1 MPEQLSNDVL
11 KLAAD
16 STARAISKEKDL
28 NITKRNW
35 NNFPSS
41 EVHIPL
47 PPRAKRKLD
56 QWRGSLDTQLFWKK
70 FHKTLKEELSGSEV
84 ELFYELERFRVEY
97 LGTSLYKGSENN
109 IAKFIEQRSAEL
121 VSSKKEKDFFPIS
134 LNLFMREIAKKDLGD
149 AAKKILQE
157 DKNYLAS
164 FENSFTE
171 LMNSI
176 NDQERYQKLSIDLIK
191 EFLKSDD
198 DLNNEKY
205 DEPEQDQDQQEI
217 QENAEQNEISEDS
230 SVETDLDGEM
240 SEEFF
245 ETESMEQVAV
255 DDTSIQE
262 EIDLE
267 RNSRADNESLGK
279 QEYSIFTTHFDEII
293 NAEDLATRD
302 EVQRLRQQLDRL
314 MEPHIQT
321 IGKLAN
327 RLQRILQAQQNRS
340 WNFNLEEGLLDTA
353 RLTRIVTR
361 PGSAL
366 SFKQES
372 EINFKDTIVSIL
384 IDSSGSMRG
393 RSMTLAAICADI
405 IGSTLD
411 RCNINTEILGF
422 TTKHWKGGEA
432 RKLWMNQGSVPLP
445 GRLNDLRHI
454 IFKSADNSFRRAR
467 KNFGVMLRDGLLK
480 ENIDG
485 EALLWAASRLRV
497 RPEQRKILMVIS
509 DGAPVDDST
518 LSVNSGDF
526 LEKHLKKI
534 VKYIE
539 NKTNIEILAIGIGH
553 DVSRY
558 YKKAIKISD
567 VQELGDVMINQLTKL
582 FSEKNKKTIH

>member
-1 MPEQLSNDVL
+1 MPEQLSNDAL

-16 STARAISKEKDL
+16 STARAITRKKDL
-28 NITKRNW
+28 RITKRNW

-41 EVHIPL
+41 EVHIPQ
-47 PPRAKRKLD
+47 PPRAKRKLN
-56 QWRGSLDTQLFWKK
+56 QWRGSLDTQLFWNI
-70 FHKTLKEELSGSEV
+70 FHKNLKEELFGSEV
-84 ELFYELERFRVEY
+84 ELFHELERFRVEY

-109 IAKFIEQRSAEL
+109 IAKFIEHRSLEL
-121 VSSKKEKDFFPIS
+121 ISTKKEKDFFPIS
-134 LNLFMREIAKKDLGD
+134 LNLYMREITNKELGD
-149 AAKKILQE
+149 AAKKILKE
-157 DKNYLAS
+157 DKNYLAPFKSS
-164 FENSFTE
+164 FSKLINA
-171 LMNSI
+171 I
-176 NDQERYQKLSIDLIK
+176 NDQEKYQRLSADLIK
-191 EFLKSDD
+191 EFHKSDD
-198 DLNNEKY
+198 ELNNEKY
-205 DEPEQDQDQQEI
+205 DEPDQDQDQHQTQGNPE
-217 QENAEQNEISEDS
+217 ENEINQDS
-230 SVETDLDGEM
+230 AVDTDFDGEM

-245 ETESMEQVAV
+245 ETQSMEQVAV

-267 RNSRADNESLGK
+267 KNSREDNESLGQ
-279 QEYSIFTTHFDEII
+279 QEYSIFATHFDEII

-302 EVQRLRQQLDRL
+302 EVHRLRQQLDRL
-314 MEPHIQT
+314 MEPHVQT

-372 EINFKDTIVSIL
+372 EINFKDTVVSIL

-485 EALLWAASRLRV
+485 EALLWASSRLRA
-497 RPEQRKILMVIS
+497 RPEQRKILIVIS

-518 LSVNSGDF
+518 LSTNENNL
-526 LEKHLKKI
+526 LESHLHDSISRISKLEDTELI
-534 VKYIE
+534 
-539 NKTNIEILAIGIGH
+539 AIGIGH
-553 DVSRY
+553 DVTKY
-558 YKKAIKISD
+558 YQRSVTIHRAE
-567 VQELGDVMINQLTKL
+567 ELAEVLLDQLTEL
-582 FSEKNKKTIH
+582 LSNAKKYYN

>member
-1 MPEQLSNDVL
+1 
-11 KLAAD
+11 
-16 STARAISKEKDL
+16 
-28 NITKRNW
+28 
-35 NNFPSS
+35 
-41 EVHIPL
+41 
-47 PPRAKRKLD
+47 
-56 QWRGSLDTQLFWKK
+56 
-70 FHKTLKEELSGSEV
+70 
-84 ELFYELERFRVEY
+84 
-97 LGTSLYKGSENN
+97 
-109 IAKFIEQRSAEL
+109 
-121 VSSKKEKDFFPIS
+121 
-134 LNLFMREIAKKDLGD
+134 MREIAKKDIGD

-171 LMNSI
+171 LINSI

-191 EFLKSDD
+191 KFLKSDD

-205 DEPEQDQDQQEI
+205 DEPEQDQDQQET
-217 QENAEQNEISEDS
+217 QENVEQNEISEDS
-230 SVETDLDGEM
+230 SVETDHDGEM

-267 RNSRADNESLGK
+267 RNSRADNESLGQ
-279 QEYSIFTTHFDEII
+279 QEYSIFTSHFDEII

-321 IGKLAN
+321 I
-327 RLQRILQAQQNRS
+327 
-340 WNFNLEEGLLDTA
+340 LEEGLLDTA

-372 EINFKDTIVSIL
+372 EINFKDTVVSIL

-467 KNFGVMLRDGLLK
+467 KNYGVMLRDGLLK

-497 RPEQRKILMVIS
+497 RPEQRKILIVIS

-518 LSVNSGDF
+518 LSTNENNLLENHLHDSNSTISK
-526 LEKHLKKI
+526 LEDTELI
-534 VKYIE
+534 
-539 NKTNIEILAIGIGH
+539 AIGIGH
-553 DVSRY
+553 DVTKY
-558 YKKAIKISD
+558 YQRSVTIHRAE
-567 VQELGDVMINQLTKL
+567 ELAEVLLDQLTEL
-582 FSEKNKKTIH
+582 LSNTKKYYN

>member
-1 MPEQLSNDVL
+1 MPEQLSNDAL

-16 STARAISKEKDL
+16 STARAITRKKDL
-28 NITKRNW
+28 RITKRNW

-41 EVHIPL
+41 EVHIPQ
-47 PPRAKRKLD
+47 PPRAKRKLN
-56 QWRGSLDTQLFWKK
+56 QWRGSLDTQLFWNI
-70 FHKTLKEELSGSEV
+70 FHKNLKEELFGSEV
-84 ELFYELERFRVEY
+84 ELFHELERFRVEY

-109 IAKFIEQRSAEL
+109 IAKFIEHRSLEL
-121 VSSKKEKDFFPIS
+121 ISTKKEKDFFPIS
-134 LNLFMREIAKKDLGD
+134 LNLYMREIANKELGD
-149 AAKKILQE
+149 AAKKILNE
-157 DKNYLAS
+157 DKNYLAPFKSS
-164 FENSFTE
+164 FSKLINA
-171 LMNSI
+171 I
-176 NDQERYQKLSIDLIK
+176 NDQEKYQRLSADLIK
-191 EFLKSDD
+191 EFHKSDD
-198 DLNNEKY
+198 ELNNEKY
-205 DEPEQDQDQQEI
+205 DEPDQDQDQHQTQGNPE
-217 QENAEQNEISEDS
+217 ENEINQDS
-230 SVETDLDGEM
+230 AVETDFDGEM

-245 ETESMEQVAV
+245 ETQSMEQVAV

-267 RNSRADNESLGK
+267 KNSREDNESLGQ
-279 QEYSIFTTHFDEII
+279 QEYSIFATHFDEII

-302 EVQRLRQQLDRL
+302 EVHRLRQQLDRL
-314 MEPHIQT
+314 MEPHVQT

-372 EINFKDTIVSIL
+372 EINFKDTVVSIL

-485 EALLWAASRLRV
+485 EALLWASSRLRA
-497 RPEQRKILMVIS
+497 RPEQRKILIVIS

-518 LSVNSGDF
+518 LSTNENNL
-526 LEKHLKKI
+526 LESHLHDSISRISKLEDTELI
-534 VKYIE
+534 
-539 NKTNIEILAIGIGH
+539 AIGIGH
-553 DVSRY
+553 DVTKY
-558 YKKAIKISD
+558 YQRSVTIHRAE
-567 VQELGDVMINQLTKL
+567 ELAEVLLDQLTEL
-582 FSEKNKKTIH
+582 LSNAKKYYN

>member
-1 MPEQLSNDVL
+1 MPEQLSNDAL

-16 STARAISKEKDL
+16 STARAITKKKDL
-28 NITKRNW
+28 SITKRNW

-70 FHKTLKEELSGSEV
+70 FHKNLKEELSGSEV

-134 LNLFMREIAKKDLGD
+134 LNLFMREMAKKDLGD

-171 LMNSI
+171 LINSI

-198 DLNNEKY
+198 LNNEKY
-205 DEPEQDQDQQEI
+205 DEPEQDQDQQET
-217 QENAEQNEISEDS
+217 QENAEQNEIGEDS

-267 RNSRADNESLGK
+267 RNSRADNESLGQ
-279 QEYSIFTTHFDEII
+279 QEYSIFSTHFDEII

-372 EINFKDTIVSIL
+372 EINFKDTVVSIL

-497 RPEQRKILMVIS
+497 RPEQRKILIVIS

-518 LSVNSGDF
+518 LSTNENNL
-526 LEKHLKKI
+526 LENHLHDSISTISELKDTELI
-534 VKYIE
+534 
-539 NKTNIEILAIGIGH
+539 AIGIGH
-553 DVSRY
+553 DVTKY
-558 YKKAIKISD
+558 YQRSVTIHRAE
-567 VQELGDVMINQLTKL
+567 ELAEVLLDQLTEL
-582 FSEKNKKTIH
+582 LSNTKKYYN

>member
-1 MPEQLSNDVL
+1 MPEKLSNDVL

-70 FHKTLKEELSGSEV
+70 FHKNSKEELSGSEV

-134 LNLFMREIAKKDLGD
+134 LNLFMREIANKDLGD
-149 AAKKILQE
+149 AARKILKE

-171 LMNSI
+171 LINSI

-191 EFLKSDD
+191 KFLKSDD

-205 DEPEQDQDQQEI
+205 DEPEQDQDQQET
-217 QENAEQNEISEDS
+217 QENVEQNEISEDS
-230 SVETDLDGEM
+230 SVETDHDGEM

-267 RNSRADNESLGK
+267 RNSRADNESLGQ
-279 QEYSIFTTHFDEII
+279 QEYSIFSTHFDEII

-372 EINFKDTIVSIL
+372 EINFKDTVVSIL

-497 RPEQRKILMVIS
+497 RPEQRKILIVIS

-518 LSVNSGDF
+518 LSTNENNL
-526 LEKHLKKI
+526 LENHLHDSISTISKLEDTELI
-534 VKYIE
+534 
-539 NKTNIEILAIGIGH
+539 AIGIGH
-553 DVSRY
+553 DVTKY
-558 YKKAIKISD
+558 YQRSVTIHRAE
-567 VQELGDVMINQLTKL
+567 ELAEVLLDQLTEL
-582 FSEKNKKTIH
+582 LSNTKKYYN

>member
-1 MPEQLSNDVL
+1 MPEQLPNDAL

-16 STARAISKEKDL
+16 STARAITKKKDL
-28 NITKRNW
+28 SITKRNW

-70 FHKTLKEELSGSEV
+70 FHKNLKEELSGSEA
-84 ELFYELERFRVEY
+84 ELFNELERFRVEY

-121 VSSKKEKDFFPIS
+121 VASKKEKDFFPIS
-134 LNLFMREIAKKDLGD
+134 LNLFMREIANKDLGD

-157 DKNYLAS
+157 DKNYLTS
-164 FENSFTE
+164 FENSFIE
-171 LMNSI
+171 LINSI
-176 NDQERYQKLSIDLIK
+176 NDQERYQKLSTDLIK
-191 EFLKSDD
+191 EFLKNDD

-205 DEPEQDQDQQEI
+205 DEPEQDQDQQET

-267 RNSRADNESLGK
+267 RNSRADNESLGQ
-279 QEYSIFTTHFDEII
+279 QEYSIFSTHFDEII

-372 EINFKDTIVSIL
+372 EINFKDTVVSIL

-497 RPEQRKILMVIS
+497 RPEQRKILIVIS

-518 LSVNSGDF
+518 LSTNENNL
-526 LEKHLKKI
+526 LENHLHDSISAISKLEDTELI
-534 VKYIE
+534 
-539 NKTNIEILAIGIGH
+539 AIGIGH
-553 DVSRY
+553 DVTKY
-558 YKKAIKISD
+558 YQRSVTIHRAE
-567 VQELGDVMINQLTKL
+567 ELAEVLLDQLTEL
-582 FSEKNKKTIH
+582 LSNTKKYYN

>member
-1 MPEQLSNDVL
+1 MPEKLSNDVL

-70 FHKTLKEELSGSEV
+70 FHKNSKEELSGSEV

-134 LNLFMREIAKKDLGD
+134 LNLFMREIANKDLGD
-149 AAKKILQE
+149 AARKILKE

-171 LMNSI
+171 LINSI

-205 DEPEQDQDQQEI
+205 DEPEQDQDQQET
-217 QENAEQNEISEDS
+217 QENVEQNEISEDS

-267 RNSRADNESLGK
+267 RNSRADNESLGQ
-279 QEYSIFTTHFDEII
+279 QEYSIFSTHFDEII

-372 EINFKDTIVSIL
+372 EINFKDTVVSIL

-497 RPEQRKILMVIS
+497 RPEQRKILIVIS

-518 LSVNSGDF
+518 LSTNENNL
-526 LEKHLKKI
+526 LENHLHDSISTISKLEDTELI
-534 VKYIE
+534 
-539 NKTNIEILAIGIGH
+539 AIGIGH
-553 DVSRY
+553 DVTKY
-558 YKKAIKISD
+558 YQRSVTIHRAE
-567 VQELGDVMINQLTKL
+567 ELAEVLLDQLTEL
-582 FSEKNKKTIH
+582 LSNTKKYYN

>member
-1 MPEQLSNDVL
+1 MPEQLSNDAL

-16 STARAISKEKDL
+16 STARAITKKKDL
-28 NITKRNW
+28 SITKRNW

-41 EVHIPL
+41 EVNIPL

-70 FHKTLKEELSGSEV
+70 FHKNLKEELSGSEV
-84 ELFYELERFRVEY
+84 ELFNELERFRVEY

-134 LNLFMREIAKKDLGD
+134 LNLFMREMAKKDLGD

-171 LMNSI
+171 LINSI

-191 EFLKSDD
+191 GFLKSD

-205 DEPEQDQDQQEI
+205 DEPEQDQDQQET
-217 QENAEQNEISEDS
+217 QENAEQNEIGEDS

-267 RNSRADNESLGK
+267 RNSRADNEYLGQ
-279 QEYSIFTTHFDEII
+279 QEYSIFSTYFDEII

-372 EINFKDTIVSIL
+372 EINFKDTVVSIL

-497 RPEQRKILMVIS
+497 RPEQRKILIVIS

-518 LSVNSGDF
+518 LSTNENNL
-526 LEKHLKKI
+526 LENHLHDSISTISELKDTELI
-534 VKYIE
+534 
-539 NKTNIEILAIGIGH
+539 AIGIGH
-553 DVSRY
+553 DVTKY
-558 YKKAIKISD
+558 YQRSVTIHRAE
-567 VQELGDVMINQLTKL
+567 ELAEVLLDQLTEL
-582 FSEKNKKTIH
+582 LSNTKKYYN

>member
-1 MPEQLSNDVL
+1 MPEQLSNDAL

-16 STARAISKEKDL
+16 STARAITKNKDL
-28 NITKRNW
+28 SITKRNW

-70 FHKTLKEELSGSEV
+70 FHKNLKEELSGSEV

-109 IAKFIEQRSAEL
+109 IAEFIEQRSAEL

-134 LNLFMREIAKKDLGD
+134 LNLFMREIANKDLGD

-157 DKNYLAS
+157 DKNYLAL
-164 FENSFTE
+164 FENSFIE
-171 LMNSI
+171 LINSI
-176 NDQERYQKLSIDLIK
+176 NDQERYQQLCTDLIK

-205 DEPEQDQDQQEI
+205 DESEQDQDQQET

-245 ETESMEQVAV
+245 ETESMEQVAA

-267 RNSRADNESLGK
+267 RNSRADNESLGQ
-279 QEYSIFTTHFDEII
+279 QEYSIFSTHFDEII

-372 EINFKDTIVSIL
+372 EINFKDTVVSIL

-411 RCNINTEILGF
+411 RCSINTEILGF

-497 RPEQRKILMVIS
+497 RPEQRKILIVIS

-518 LSVNSGDF
+518 LSTNENNL
-526 LEKHLKKI
+526 LENHLHDSISTISKLEDTELI
-534 VKYIE
+534 
-539 NKTNIEILAIGIGH
+539 AIGIGH
-553 DVSRY
+553 DVTKY
-558 YKKAIKISD
+558 YQRSVTIHRAE
-567 VQELGDVMINQLTKL
+567 ELAEVLLDQLTEL
-582 FSEKNKKTIH
+582 LSNTKKYYN

>member
-1 MPEQLSNDVL
+1 
-11 KLAAD
+11 
-16 STARAISKEKDL
+16 
-28 NITKRNW
+28 
-35 NNFPSS
+35 
-41 EVHIPL
+41 
-47 PPRAKRKLD
+47 
-56 QWRGSLDTQLFWKK
+56 
-70 FHKTLKEELSGSEV
+70 
-84 ELFYELERFRVEY
+84 
-97 LGTSLYKGSENN
+97 
-109 IAKFIEQRSAEL
+109 
-121 VSSKKEKDFFPIS
+121 
-134 LNLFMREIAKKDLGD
+134 
-149 AAKKILQE
+149 
-157 DKNYLAS
+157 
-164 FENSFTE
+164 
-171 LMNSI
+171 
-176 NDQERYQKLSIDLIK
+176 
-191 EFLKSDD
+191 
-198 DLNNEKY
+198 
-205 DEPEQDQDQQEI
+205 
-217 QENAEQNEISEDS
+217 
-230 SVETDLDGEM
+230 M

-267 RNSRADNESLGK
+267 RNSRADNESLGQ
-279 QEYSIFTTHFDEII
+279 QEYSIFSTHFDEII

-372 EINFKDTIVSIL
+372 EINFKDTVVSIL

-497 RPEQRKILMVIS
+497 RAEQRKILIVIS

-518 LSVNSGDF
+518 LSTNENNL
-526 LEKHLKKI
+526 LENHLHDSISTISKLEDTELI
-534 VKYIE
+534 
-539 NKTNIEILAIGIGH
+539 AIGIGH
-553 DVSRY
+553 DVTKY
-558 YKKAIKISD
+558 YQRSVTIHRAE
-567 VQELGDVMINQLTKL
+567 ELAEVLLDQLTEL
-582 FSEKNKKTIH
+582 LSNTKKYYN